1 MTPDIILV
9 LSLLSLGFIMFVVE
23 AFSID
28 VTAMILLT
36 ILFILGYL
44 TPEEAISGFSNPA
57 VITIAFLFIISRAL
71 QKTGILE
78 YLIIRIRRLADRSM
92 ILGRAVYLFTIG
104 IASAVVNNTAI
115 EAIFLTV
122 TIRLAQK

>member
-9 LSLLSLGFIMFVVE
+9 LSLLSLGFIRFVVE

-44 TPEEAISGFSNPA
+44 TPEEAISGF
-57 VITIAFLFIISRAL
+57 
-71 QKTGILE
+71 
-78 YLIIRIRRLADRSM
+78 
-92 ILGRAVYLFTIG
+92 
-104 IASAVVNNTAI
+104 
-115 EAIFLTV
+115 
-122 TIRLAQK
+122 

>member
-1 MTPDIILV
+1 MNPDIILV
-9 LSLLSLGFIMFVVE
+9 LTLLSIGFIMFVVE

-36 ILFILGYL
+36 ILFLLGYL

-57 VITIAFLFIISRAL
+57 VLTIAFLFILSKAL

-78 YLIIRIRRLADRSM
+78 YLIIKVSISN
-92 ILGRAVYLFTIG
+92 I
-104 IASAVVNNTAI
+104 
-115 EAIFLTV
+115 
-122 TIRLAQK
+122 

>member
-44 TPEEAISGFSNPA
+44 TPEEAISGF
-57 VITIAFLFIISRAL
+57 
-71 QKTGILE
+71 
-78 YLIIRIRRLADRSM
+78 
-92 ILGRAVYLFTIG
+92 
-104 IASAVVNNTAI
+104 
-115 EAIFLTV
+115 
-122 TIRLAQK
+122 